1 MTDFK
6 TAYHLGTFYRTDGKT
21 YQKKLD
27 HRIYDSLTV
36 AEFQE
41 VLAEQAKKAVELS
54 IEPDRLYEEWTNQE
68 PFIRITGWETELDEY
83 HLKAAQS
90 LKYK

>member
-1 MTDFK
+1 MSEFK
-6 TAYHLGTFYRTDGKT
+6 TAYNLGTYYRTDGKT

-27 HRIYDSLTV
+27 YRFYDAVSVEKL
-36 AEFQE
+36 QE
-41 VLAEQAKKAVELS
+41 VLAEKAKTAVELS
-54 IEPDRLYEEWTNQE
+54 VEPDRLYEEWTNQE

>member
-6 TAYHLGTFYRTDGKT
+6 TAYNLGTFYRTDGKT

-27 HRIYDSLTV
+27 HRIYGALDV
-36 AEFQE
+36 DQFQE
-41 VLAEQAKKAVELS
+41 VLAEQAKTAVELS
-54 IEPDRLYEEWTNQE
+54 VEPGSIIEEWADPE
-68 PFIRITGWETELDEY
+68 PFIRITGWETELNEY
-83 HLKAAQS
+83 HLRAAQS